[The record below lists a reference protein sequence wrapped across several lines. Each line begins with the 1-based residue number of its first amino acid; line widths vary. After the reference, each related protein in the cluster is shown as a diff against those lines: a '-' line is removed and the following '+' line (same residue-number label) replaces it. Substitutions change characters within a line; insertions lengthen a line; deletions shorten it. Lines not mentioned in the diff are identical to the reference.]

1 LVNINLNKRRYSPLR
16 LFSGSCV
23 GRDTCRLA
31 YTDSEKFEPYLIDI
45 LEPRW
50 GHMPESIG
58 VTGCERQCFRPATKT
73 IGWIGTGF
81 NMYML
86 KLGGTEDGRNQGW
99 PLVDPDTNEIYLR
112 NVPKKD
118 VARITDALF
127 EFYTTNMSSLSS
139 YERKEGRM
147 GYFFRRI
154 GPKTVIEW
162 LKSNPKT
169 ADLMKPLPLFSHSKQ
184 QLKQVD
190 TNFIS
195 TSTPLLHKK
204 IQRR

>member
-1 LVNINLNKRRYSPLR
+1 
-16 LFSGSCV
+16 
-23 GRDTCRLA
+23 
-31 YTDSEKFEPYLIDI
+31 
-45 LEPRW
+45 
-50 GHMPESIG
+50 
-58 VTGCERQCFRPATKT
+58 
-73 IGWIGTGF
+73 
-81 NMYML
+81 ML

-139 YERKEGRM
+139 YECRQGGM
-147 GYFFRRI
+147 GYFFGRI
-154 GPKTVIEW
+154 GPKMIIQW

-169 ADLMKPLPLFSHSKQ
+169 ADLMKPLPIFSSSRQ
-184 QLKQVD
+184 QVKRVS
-190 TNFIS
+190 TSNSIS

-204 IQRR
+204 IHRR